1 MAGRRGRRGAAVGG
15 RLGGVLLFALLAL
28 LTAGC
33 GGSHGSDSTSG
44 SRASDGSGN
53 GVNPPVVHVSAPK
66 YTGYHMPS
74 SSMEPTLH
82 CAKPGFGCGASH
94 PDRLLVRR
102 YDSTPR
108 RGEIV
113 VFKTPQR
120 AAEVCGAGGTFV
132 KRLIGLPGETVAER
146 DGVVFVDG
154 KKLNE
159 PYVKADRRGDKS
171 GRWRVPSGAYFL
183 MGDNRSS
190 SCDSRFWGSV
200 PRDQLIGRVV
210 KIFRQ
215 G

>member
-1 MAGRRGRRGAAVGG
+1 MITRVRIY
-15 RLGGVLLFALLAL
+15 RLFLLAL
-28 LTAGC
+28 LAVGTAAC
-33 GGSHGSDSTSG
+33 GGSSGTSG
-44 SRASDGSGN
+44 TTSNRSSSGGS
-53 GVNPPVVHVSAPK
+53 VNPPVVHVSAPR

-94 PDRLLVRR
+94 PDRLLVRSF
-102 YDSTPR
+102 DSAPS
-108 RGEIV
+108 RGDIV
-113 VFKTPQR
+113 VFTTPPR
-120 AAEVCGAGGTFV
+120 AAEPCGAGGTFV

-146 DGVVFVDG
+146 DGVVFING
-154 KKLNE
+154 EKLNE
-159 PYVKADRRGDKS
+159 PYLKADRRDDETS
-171 GRWRVPSGAYFL
+171 RWHVPDGQYFL

-200 PRDQLIGRVV
+200 PRDKIIGKVV